1 MRLPSSLSSK
11 VGLKEG
17 SRAYLAY
24 APREVAEALSASGAR
39 FSRSLTGSF
48 SFIHAFFVSAVKL
61 DRKFPQLM
69 RHLAKGGALWI
80 SWPKAGQLESD
91 LSLRK
96 IIEIGYR
103 NGLVESKT
111 IGVNSTWS
119 AMKFTHPKMG
129 KKYRNSYGKLPS
141 QGT

>member
-1 MRLPSSLSSK
+1 MPSALSSK
-11 VGLKEG
+11 VGLKEE
-17 SRAYLAY
+17 SRAYLMDV
-24 APREVAEALSASGAR
+24 PREVAVELSASGAR
-39 FSRSLTGSF
+39 FSQSLTGSF
-48 SFIHAFFVSAVKL
+48 TFIHAFFVSAVKL
-61 DRKFPQLM
+61 DTKFPQFM

-111 IGVNSTWS
+111 IGVDSTWS
-119 AMKFTHPKMG
+119 AIKFTHPKMG
-129 KKYRNSYGKLPS
+129 KKYSNSYGKLPS
-141 QGT
+141 ERT